1 MIFKDTHPILT
12 ASRFSPFNFFSIVP
26 NFFSTGKCVATILT
40 DGIKSFI
47 DDSCGIKRLSW
58 CYFYID
64 HSIKPSGLW
73 YFIFLLK
80 CHIGYIWRQYAC
92 ILYISTYGFIHL
104 FTKMPCSFILQYR
117 SLLWIF
123 CFHKLY
129 FNERASVALRI
140 TAFLNL
146 TINSNTNWM

>member
-64 HSIKPSGLW
+64 HCIKPSGLW

-92 ILYISTYGFIHL
+92 ILMYFIYIDIWIHTFVYEDALL
-104 FTKMPCSFILQYR
+104 FYPAIS
-117 SLLWIF
+117 SSSVDLLF
-123 CFHKLY
+123 PQ
-129 FNERASVALRI
+129 AL
-140 TAFLNL
+140 F
-146 TINSNTNWM
+146 

>member
-12 ASRFSPFNFFSIVP
+12 ASRFSPFKFFSIVP
-26 NFFSTGKCVATILT
+26 IFFSTGKCVATILT
-40 DGIKSFI
+40 DAIKSFI
-47 DDSCGIKRLSW
+47 NVSCGIKRLSW

-80 CHIGYIWRQYAC
+80 CHIGYILRQYPC
-92 ILYISTYGFIHL
+92 ILYMSTYGFIHL

-117 SLLWIF
+117 PLLWIF

-129 FNERASVALRI
+129 FNQRASVALRI

-146 TINSNTNWM
+146 TFNSNTNWM